1 MFKGQLKDYYKDSKD
16 YKIHTS
22 YFKEI
27 KMALL
32 VNNIGGFTTGTRG
45 IPTDMDNALEIYY
58 GSVLTA
64 FDRKQVFLDLVTT
77 KSIDSGSSISI
88 PVIGQSSDADTN
100 THVPGTELTM
110 STVAVKER
118 IINIDALEYF
128 AMAVDKFEEKVLHFE
143 TRGELAKQAGEALAV
158 KIDKA
163 VAALLVTASQTSGT
177 IGGVAVQADGTEVN
191 NDVIDSGATPKA
203 KGDALIEAV
212 FNAVAQMELKDVTGE
227 KYLVVSPLIFSY
239 LAQSDA
245 VNNDITSGDNGGI
258 NKGTVMEVAGIRIYK
273 SNYIPTDSTVDV
285 GGVNKKLKA
294 LVFTSEAVAVAKLMD
309 VTSEVNYLPEQLA
322 TLMTTYYSY
331 GLGVLKP
338 AGACVITGGTV
349 V

>member
-1 MFKGQLKDYYKDSKD
+1 
-16 YKIHTS
+16 
-22 YFKEI
+22 
-27 KMALL
+27 MALT
-32 VNNIGGFTTGTRG
+32 VNNIGNNSSTPRG
-45 IPTDMDNALEIYY
+45 LPTEMDNALEIYY

-64 FDRKQVFLDLVTT
+64 FDRKQLFLDLVTT

-100 THVPGTELTM
+100 THVPGTELSM
-110 STVAVKER
+110 SAIAVKER
-118 IINIDALEYF
+118 IINIDALEYY
-128 AMAVDKFEEKVLHFE
+128 ALAVDKFEEKVLHFE

-163 VAALLVTASQTSGT
+163 VASALVTASQTSGT
-177 IGGVAVQADGTEVN
+177 IGGDAVQADGTEVN

-203 KGDALIEAV
+203 KGDALIEAT
-212 FNAVAQMELKDVTGE
+212 FAAVAAMEEKDVTGE
-227 KYLVVSPLIFSY
+227 KYLVVSPVTYSY

-245 VNNDITSGDNGGI
+245 VNKDITSGDNGGI

-273 SNYIPTDSTVDV
+273 SNYVPVDSAVDV
-285 GGVNKKLKA
+285 AGTNKKLKA
-294 LVFTSEAVAVAKLMD
+294 MLFTSEALAVAKLMD
-309 VTSEVNYLPEQLA
+309 VTSEVNYIPEQLA

-331 GLGVLKP
+331 GMGVLKP
-338 AGACVITGGTV
+338 GCSCVITGGTV

>member
-1 MFKGQLKDYYKDSKD
+1 
-16 YKIHTS
+16 
-22 YFKEI
+22 
-27 KMALL
+27 MALT
-32 VNNIGGFTTGTRG
+32 VNNIGSNAQTPRG
-45 IPTDMDNALEIYY
+45 IPTEMDNSLQIYY

-88 PVIGQSSDADTN
+88 PIIGQSADTDTN
-100 THVPGTELTM
+100 THVPGTDLTM
-110 STVAVKER
+110 SAIPVKER

-128 AMAVDKFEEKVLHFE
+128 ALAVDKFEEKVLHFE
-143 TRGELAKQAGEALAV
+143 TRGSLAKQAGEALAV

-163 VAALLVTASQTSGT
+163 VAAALVTASQTSGT
-177 IGGVAVQADGTEVN
+177 IGGSAVQADGSEVN
-191 NDVIDSGATPKA
+191 NDAIDAGATPKL
-203 KGDALIEAV
+203 KGDALIEAI
-212 FNAVAQMELKDVTGE
+212 FEAAAAMEEKDVTGE
-227 KYLVVSPLIFSY
+227 KYLVTSPRIYSY

-245 VNNDITSGDNGGI
+245 VNADVTAGTNGGLD
-258 NKGTVMEVAGIRIYK
+258 KGTVMEVAGIRIYK
-273 SNYIPTDSTVDV
+273 SNYVGIDSTVVV
-285 GGVNKKLKA
+285 GATNKKLKA
-294 LVFTSEAVAVAKLMD
+294 LLFTSEAVAVAKLMD

-338 AGACVITGGTV
+338 ACSCAITGGTV

>member
-1 MFKGQLKDYYKDSKD
+1 
-16 YKIHTS
+16 
-22 YFKEI
+22 
-27 KMALL
+27 MALT
-32 VNNIGGFTTGTRG
+32 VNNIGNFTSGTRG
-45 IPTDMDNALEIYY
+45 VPTDMNNALEIYY

-77 KSIDSGSSISI
+77 KSIESGSSISI

-163 VAALLVTASQTSGT
+163 VAAMLVTASQTSGT
-177 IGGVAVQADGTEVN
+177 IGGAAVQADGTEVN

-203 KGDALIEAV
+203 RGDALIEAV
-212 FNAVAQMELKDVTGE
+212 FQAVASMEAKDVAGE
-227 KYLVVSPLIFSY
+227 KYLVVTPLIYSY

-245 VNNDITSGDNGGI
+245 VNKDITSGDNGGI

-273 SNYIPTDSTVDV
+273 SNYLPVDSAVDV
-285 GGVNKKLKA
+285 GGTNKKLKA
-294 LVFTSEAVAVAKLMD
+294 IIFTSEAVAVAKLMD
-309 VTSEVNYLPEQLA
+309 VTSEVNYIPEQLA

-338 AGACVITGGTV
+338 ACSCVITGGTIV
-349 V
+349 